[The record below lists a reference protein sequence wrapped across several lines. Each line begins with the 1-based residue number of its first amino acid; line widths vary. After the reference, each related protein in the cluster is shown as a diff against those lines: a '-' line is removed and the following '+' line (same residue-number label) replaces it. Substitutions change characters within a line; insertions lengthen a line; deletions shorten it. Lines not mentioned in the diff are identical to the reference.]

1 VPFYDCLEKKG
12 ASNPVETSGRHAPHK
27 NIFIYFLMVAG
38 GCCARGKG
46 NHQLNPN
53 YITGFVDGE
62 GCFHITIAKK
72 TGNKTGYSV
81 NLSFSIGLHSKD
93 ADLLR
98 TIQAYFGGIGILSVT
113 G

>member
-1 VPFYDCLEKKG
+1 
-12 ASNPVETSGRHAPHK
+12 
-27 NIFIYFLMVAG
+27 MVAG